1 MPKRGKGERETSL
14 YFCNYGKG
22 CESKLEKNRIEIQV

>member
-14 YFCNYGKG
+14 SIFATMERDVKV
-22 CESKLEKNRIEIQV
+22 S